1 MHSHY
6 MTKTEDGRSR
16 SRCAGLIAL
25 NAVLLGVL
33 AVVSLG
39 PQVGAQAARSR
50 GDYLMVAGRVNG
62 VDGSAVYVID
72 SRNQEMMAVSLN
84 NTTKAL
90 DGIGY
95 RNLANDS
102 RSLPGGG
109 ARRN

>member
-1 MHSHY
+1 MHSHESTT
-6 MTKTEDGRSR
+6 TKDGRSR

-33 AVVSLG
+33 GFVSLA
-39 PQVGAQAARSR
+39 PRVDAQAAARTR

-72 SRNQEMMAVSLN
+72 SRNQEMIALSLN
-84 NTTKAL
+84 NTSKAL

-95 RNLANDS
+95 RNIGNDA
-102 RSLPGGG
+102 RTLPGG
-109 ARRN
+109 RN